1 MKSSIDYDQFQK
13 CDVVVSTYTRRAS
26 CSSTTT
32 RSVVSKFAL
41 VTAIYALLFCTSHY
55 NVVAYSEKRVILGSH
70 NINLA
75 ETLEQ
80 EQKTATSIQ
89 KESVQQGN
97 PRMYPNTPTKVFH
110 SHAEDNDRRRMQR
123 RGDQGSSNIG
133 YDAYGV
139 PPTSN
144 TASETSNNNDASK
157 GVSGWFGKKQRTD
170 NTGNRAT
177 ATTNESGGNSA
188 YGSYYGS
195 SSGSGGASPQSSS
208 SAAYGTY
215 GSTAG
220 SSGTST
226 SAYGSYGSSPS
237 SSTYGASS
245 SSAYGASSPRSSS
258 SYYGGSSYSSTW
270 GAGSASSTTSHQW
283 DNNSV
288 RGGKGFQPVKI
299 DLFKA
304 IFFLLLICSTGML
317 LTAHSMEHHPEGTFA
332 NCCRVSLH
340 TVNCIYSIIFNLYHC
355 RLGELPGIICGGA
368 ELEEDEYTEEEL
380 ERMTLR
386 PGIERALD
394 TEHRKALRKV
404 GVEMN
409 MIKPKN
415 RSGGG
420 KGKAK
425 GVQNGAS
432 ISR

>member
-1 MKSSIDYDQFQK
+1 MKSSIMTNLPVTFA
-13 CDVVVSTYTRRAS
+13 YTRRES
-26 CSSTTT
+26 RHCSSTTT
-32 RSVVSKFAL
+32 LSRSICSKL
-41 VTAIYALLFCTSHY
+41 VIVTAIYALLFCSTSEY
-55 NVVAYSEKRVILGSH
+55 NVVAYSEKRVMKSH
-70 NINLA
+70 DNINSSG
-75 ETLEQ
+75 ETFQ
-80 EQKTATSIQ
+80 EQSTNTHLQPSLIQ
-89 KESVQQGN
+89 NKNKESLVQQGKYTIHRN
-97 PRMYPNTPTKVFH
+97 NPTKVFPDL
-110 SHAEDNDRRRMQR
+110 SKDNERRRIQR
-123 RGDQGSSNIG
+123 RGDTGSSNSIG

-144 TASETSNNNDASK
+144 TETTNNNDADK
-157 GVSGWFGKKQRTD
+157 GGTGWFGKKQRTD
-170 NTGNRAT
+170 NTENSAT
-177 ATTNESGGNSA
+177 STGGNSA

-195 SSGSGGASPQSSS
+195 SSSGNNGASSS
-208 SAAYGTY
+208 AYGTY
-215 GSTAG
+215 GSNA
-220 SSGTST
+220 GTSAGT
-226 SAYGSYGSSPS
+226 SNTYGSYGASPS
-237 SSTYGASS
+237 SS

-270 GAGSASSTTSHQW
+270 GAGSASSTSSSSSHQW
-283 DNNSV
+283 GSSSSL

-304 IFFLLLICSTGML
+304 IFFLLLICTTGML

-340 TVNCIYSIIFNLYHC
+340 TVNCVYLIIFNLYHC
-355 RLGELPGIICGGA
+355 RLGELPGIICGGS

-386 PGIERALD
+386 PGIEGALD
-394 TEHRKALRKV
+394 REHRKALRKV

-415 RSGGG
+415 GGAG

-425 GVQNGAS
+425 VENGAS